1 MSDMSDAILVAIIT
15 GCFGILVALVQKGR
29 RENSRDHGIVA
40 AKLEQLQYGI
50 EDVDAD
56 IQILEAKFD
65 GHINDHALGN
75 FSENGNKSK
84 KRKNKEK

>member
-1 MSDMSDAILVAIIT
+1 MNDAILVAIIT

-56 IQILEAKFD
+56 IQVLEAKFD
-65 GHINDHALGN
+65 GHINDHAVGAFNSIGN
-75 FSENGNKSK
+75 AAEKGK
-84 KRKNKEK
+84 KKEKVRK